1 MNFKIFYHETGANH
15 KTFVSWIWG
24 LLLIIVIPAWNI
36 VSYKMLD
43 HKTGTSHKTLNLGSA
58 RTYFLMK
65 LGPGIGWSISQKLV
79 FHHETK
85 VHSKI
90 FHHKA
95 GVNRKLFHCLYSL
108 DRKVSS
114 SGWNVGSLADD
125 VGFMGSLHSKTSKWG
140 SCPWFISSGNS
151 QIQCNVFYE
160 IHVHVSWSKE

>member
-1 MNFKIFYHETGANH
+1 MI
-15 KTFVSWIWG
+15 
-24 LLLIIVIPAWNI
+24 
-36 VSYKMLD
+36 
-43 HKTGTSHKTLNLGSA
+43 NLGSA

-65 LGPGIGWSISQKLV
+65 LGPGIAWSISRKLV

-90 FHHKA
+90 FHHKT
-95 GVNRKLFHCLYSL
+95 GVNRKTFHCLYSL

-125 VGFMGSLHSKTSKWG
+125 AGFMGSLHSKTSKWG

-160 IHVHVSWSKE
+160 IHVYVSWSKELSLLIQLLVLCTVELLKGSWLPLRGSWAYIEQNRN